1 MTSGRNPFSRPDGV
15 PGGID
20 PRHCA
25 PFADASRGP
34 DLRVTITPGAAV
46 DEAFQPRGETAG
58 GLQLP
63 PKKTRRK
70 WGRGTSGSK
79 GRSEGTGAGRTGAV
93 GELFDDGADDLGDGD
108 YSPWAD
114 PRTRMGTGRAARRQP
129 RPDTEPVVPVP
140 RVDMREAMF
149 GRVVPWRFLA
159 LGAAVVLALGGI
171 GGFAGG
177 WAGKTFRAD
186 HQRVELRQVEGRPGS
201 GDLTEI
207 GEVAQRVQ
215 PAVAAINIEA
225 IGMSG
230 IGSGVVIDEDGHILT
245 NNHVISGVADIP
257 DAELTV
263 TFSAAGEARSVPA
276 RIIGRDPKTDLAVIK
291 VEDVSGLTVAELGD
305 SSQVRVGDTVIA
317 LGSPQGLN
325 GTVTSGIVSAL
336 NRPVRLAGEGT
347 DTDGV
352 ADAIQTDASINPG
365 NSGGP
370 LVDMRGAVI
379 GINTVIYTESGGSQ
393 GLGFAIP
400 INMAA
405 RIAEQL
411 IAGEQPVHPTIGVT
425 ARTSTNGA
433 LAGAE
438 VATVVDGGAAA
449 DAGIR
454 EGDVIV
460 AVGDRSV
467 ASADELTVAVWS
479 AGPGEPVPVTI
490 VRNGQRMTLDVTPA
504 G

>member
-1 MTSGRNPFSRPDGV
+1 MTGERNGRNPFARPEGV
-15 PGGID
+15 TGGSD
-20 PRHCA
+20 PRYREWGRLDGHA
-25 PFADASRGP
+25 AGLDRLLSSGDVARDAAFA
-34 DLRVTITPGAAV
+34 
-46 DEAFQPRGETAG
+46 PRGEAHQ

-63 PKKTRRK
+63 PEGRR
-70 WGRGTSGSK
+70 
-79 GRSEGTGAGRTGAV
+79 GASSSNDGG
-93 GELFDDGADDLGDGD
+93 GLFDDDLGDGVGD
-108 YSPWAD
+108 PYSPWSN
-114 PRTRMGTGRAARRQP
+114 PGTRMVAGAAARKDAVP
-129 RPDTEPVVPVP
+129 PFEPVVPVP
-140 RVDMREAMF
+140 RVDAREVVLGKA
-149 GRVVPWRFLA
+149 VPWRILA

-370 LVDMRGAVI
+370 LVDVRGAVI
-379 GINTVIYTESGGSQ
+379 GINTVIFSVSGGSQ

-400 INMAA
+400 INMAKG
-405 RIAEQL
+405 IAEQL
-411 IAGEQPVHPTIGVT
+411 IAGEQPVHPDIGVT

-433 LAGAE
+433 AAGAE
-438 VATVVDGGAAA
+438 LATIVPGGPA
-449 DAGIR
+449 DAAGLR
-454 EGDVIV
+454 EGDVIT
-460 AVGDRSV
+460 AVGDRPV
-467 ASADELTVAVWS
+467 GSADELTVAIWT
-479 AGPGEPVPVTI
+479 AGAGDTVRVTLI
-490 VRNGQRMTLDVTPA
+490 RDGQRMELDVTPE

>member
-15 PGGID
+15 SGGID
-20 PRHCA
+20 PRHRA

-63 PKKTRRK
+63 PEKTRRK

-79 GRSEGTGAGRTGAV
+79 GRGAGRTGAV

-177 WAGKTFRAD
+177 WAGKSFRAD
-186 HQRVELRQVEGRPGS
+186 HQRVELRQVEGGVA
-201 GDLTEI
+201 GEVGLTAI

-215 PAVAAINIEA
+215 PAVANINVGAEGIA
-225 IGMSG
+225 G
-230 IGSGVVIDEDGHILT
+230 IGSGVVIDGDGHILT
-245 NNHVISGVADIP
+245 NNHVISLAADDSGI
-257 DAELTV
+257 EITV
-263 TFSAAGEARSVPA
+263 NFDGDPESRAVPA
-276 RIIGRDPKTDLAVIK
+276 EVVGRDPMTDLAVIK
-291 VEDVSGLTVAELGD
+291 VEDVDG
-305 SSQVRVGDTVIA
+305 
-317 LGSPQGLN
+317 
-325 GTVTSGIVSAL
+325 
-336 NRPVRLAGEGT
+336 LAGEGT

>member
-1 MTSGRNPFSRPDGV
+1 M
-15 PGGID
+15 
-20 PRHCA
+20 
-25 PFADASRGP
+25 
-34 DLRVTITPGAAV
+34 
-46 DEAFQPRGETAG
+46 
-58 GLQLP
+58 
-63 PKKTRRK
+63 
-70 WGRGTSGSK
+70 
-79 GRSEGTGAGRTGAV
+79 
-93 GELFDDGADDLGDGD
+93 
-108 YSPWAD
+108 
-114 PRTRMGTGRAARRQP
+114 
-129 RPDTEPVVPVP
+129 
-140 RVDMREAMF
+140 
-149 GRVVPWRFLA
+149 
-159 LGAAVVLALGGI
+159 
-171 GGFAGG
+171 
-177 WAGKTFRAD
+177 
-186 HQRVELRQVEGRPGS
+186 ELRQVEGRPGS

-370 LVDMRGAVI
+370 LVDVRGAVI
-379 GINTVIYTESGGSQ
+379 GINTVIFSVSGGSQ

-400 INMAA
+400 INMAKG
-405 RIAEQL
+405 IAEQL
-411 IAGEQPVHPTIGVT
+411 IAGEQPVHPDIGVT

-433 LAGAE
+433 AAGAE
-438 VATVVDGGAAA
+438 LATIVPGGPA
-449 DAGIR
+449 DAAGLR
-454 EGDVIV
+454 EGDVIT
-460 AVGDRSV
+460 AVGDRPV
-467 ASADELTVAVWS
+467 GSADELTVAIWT
-479 AGPGEPVPVTI
+479 AGAGDTVRVTLI
-490 VRNGQRMTLDVTPA
+490 RDGQRMELDVTPE

>member
-1 MTSGRNPFSRPDGV
+1 MV
-15 PGGID
+15 
-20 PRHCA
+20 A
-25 PFADASRGP
+25 
-34 DLRVTITPGAAV
+34 GAAARKDAV
-46 DEAFQPRGETAG
+46 
-58 GLQLP
+58 P
-63 PKKTRRK
+63 P
-70 WGRGTSGSK
+70 
-79 GRSEGTGAGRTGAV
+79 
-93 GELFDDGADDLGDGD
+93 F
-108 YSPWAD
+108 
-114 PRTRMGTGRAARRQP
+114 
-129 RPDTEPVVPVP
+129 EPVVPVP
-140 RVDMREAMF
+140 RVDAREVVL
-149 GRVVPWRFLA
+149 GKVVPWRILA
-159 LGAAVVLALGGI
+159 LGAAAVLALGGI

-370 LVDMRGAVI
+370 LVDVRGAVI
-379 GINTVIYTESGGSQ
+379 GINTVIFSVSGGSQ

-400 INMAA
+400 INMAKG
-405 RIAEQL
+405 IAEQL
-411 IAGEQPVHPTIGVT
+411 IAGEQPVHPDIGVT

-433 LAGAE
+433 AAGAE
-438 VATVVDGGAAA
+438 LATIVPGGPA
-449 DAGIR
+449 DAAGLR
-454 EGDVIV
+454 EGDVIT
-460 AVGDRSV
+460 AVGDRPV
-467 ASADELTVAVWS
+467 GSADELTVAIWT
-479 AGPGEPVPVTI
+479 AGAGDTVRVTLI
-490 VRNGQRMTLDVTPA
+490 RDGQRMELGVTPE